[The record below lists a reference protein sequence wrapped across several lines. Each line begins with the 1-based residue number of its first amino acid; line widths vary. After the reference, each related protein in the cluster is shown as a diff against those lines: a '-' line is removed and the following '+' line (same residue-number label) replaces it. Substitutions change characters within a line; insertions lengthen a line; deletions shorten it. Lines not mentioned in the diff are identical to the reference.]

1 MAHSSTQYRELP
13 YGGTAYSAAYGSDG
27 VASMALSTMPSDGLE
42 SHSSGS
48 PSPLL
53 GTNGTAN
60 GAPKYDD
67 HGRLLA
73 PLHQAT
79 LLACTAAMANTIL
92 GAGMLGLPHAL
103 AESGFILGVVLLCL
117 AGTAAAFALHL
128 LSVSAQTVDVWPSSF
143 YVVATRAVPSAAFLI
158 DLAVAIKCFGVGTS
172 YLIVIGDQVPEAI
185 GSLIGHDHAGF
196 LYDRR
201 FWILVYAGGIVLPL
215 SCLRSLNA
223 LRFTA
228 TISIGFVCFLTG
240 VITLYAVVP
249 SLDECAGMALD
260 VCKGHT
266 NLVQFNKGTLKILS
280 IFIFG
285 FTCHQNIFSA
295 CNELKEFTIPRINH
309 VIRGSIGLAWCLYML
324 IGLMAYH
331 TYGSLVKS
339 DVLESYPSNKT
350 LAIARLLI
358 ATNCSFTY
366 PLQCNPCRNS
376 IALLIHQWQQRGQV
390 VPAGSTPKAFI
401 PNETLLSVLTLV
413 ICLGSLGIAMVVSDL
428 GVVLAV
434 VGATGSTTISYILPG
449 LIFLKLHGGEKWT
462 VKHYAA
468 ATLLTIGCIV
478 IPACLTFIFI

>member
-1 MAHSSTQYRELP
+1 MSHSSAQYRELP
-13 YGGTAYSAAYGSDG
+13 YGGSAYSAAYGSDG
-27 VASMALSTMPSDGLE
+27 AIVLSTLPSDTE

-53 GTNGTAN
+53 GHTAK
-60 GAPKYDD
+60 GAASVTKYDD
-67 HGRLLA
+67 HGRPIA
-73 PLHQAT
+73 ALHQAT

-92 GAGMLGLPHAL
+92 GAGMLGLPHAM

-240 VITLYAVVP
+240 VIALYAMVP
-249 SLDECAGMALD
+249 SLDECAGVAIE
-260 VCKGHT
+260 VCKGPT
-266 NLVQFNKGTLKILS
+266 DLVQFDKGTLKILS

-285 FTCHQNIFSA
+285 
-295 CNELKEFTIPRINH
+295 
-309 VIRGSIGLAWCLYML
+309 
-324 IGLMAYH
+324 
-331 TYGSLVKS
+331 
-339 DVLESYPSNKT
+339 ESTVHSRY
-350 LAIARLLI
+350 AR
-358 ATNCSFTY
+358 S
-366 PLQCNPCRNS
+366 
-376 IALLIHQWQQRGQV
+376 
-390 VPAGSTPKAFI
+390 
-401 PNETLLSVLTLV
+401 
-413 ICLGSLGIAMVVSDL
+413 
-428 GVVLAV
+428 
-434 VGATGSTTISYILPG
+434 
-449 LIFLKLHGGEKWT
+449 
-462 VKHYAA
+462 
-468 ATLLTIGCIV
+468 
-478 IPACLTFIFI
+478 